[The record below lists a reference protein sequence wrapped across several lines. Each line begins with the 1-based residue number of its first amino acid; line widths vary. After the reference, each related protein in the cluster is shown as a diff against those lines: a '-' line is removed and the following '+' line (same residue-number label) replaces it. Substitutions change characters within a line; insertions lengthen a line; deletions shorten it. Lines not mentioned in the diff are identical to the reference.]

1 MQIEDLIFAELQQRK
16 PARVLADGTAARAL
30 ARDYLATHVDCVLV
44 SPADAA
50 DMAMAFLDMTLDKAE
65 TFGMIGLLKQ
75 RAPAVLIVAGNGAP
89 MGFNDYLS
97 LGMQRLVEA
106 DEQGRSLYLF
116 DLHTY
121 KPAPDWLNAKYWAH
135 PERWK
140 P

>member
-1 MQIEDLIFAELQQRK
+1 MQIEDRILAELRQRK
-16 PARVLADGTAARAL
+16 PGKLLAEGASAQAL
-30 ARDYLATHVDCVLV
+30 AQVHLASHADCTLV
-44 SPADAA
+44 AAADAA
-50 DMAMAFLDMTLDKAE
+50 DMAMAFLDAAGNRAKA
-65 TFGMIGLLKQ
+65 FGLIGLLKQ
-75 RAPAVLIVAGNGAP
+75 KASVVLIAADKGTP
-89 MGFNDYLS
+89 LDFNDYLS
-97 LGMQRLVEA
+97 LGMQRLAEA